1 MNNER
6 LKKLESVARELV
18 TNYIFQEMG
27 EEALEFWLITVTG
40 IKISSDL
47 SYLDVFVSC
56 FNKKDELT
64 KTMAKHAHD
73 VQRKFNKA
81 VAVRK
86 LPKLRFRY
94 DDSGAIWEEI
104 TNTINSLDIK

>member
-6 LKKLESVARELV
+6 LKRLESVARELV

-27 EEALEFWLITVTG
+27 EEALEFGLITITG

-47 SYLDVFVSC
+47 SYLDVYVSA
-56 FNKKDELT
+56 FKNQDILT
-64 KTMAKHAHD
+64 KTLAKHAHD

-86 LPKLRFRY
+86 LPKIRFRY
-94 DDSGAIWEEI
+94 DESGAIGEEI
-104 TNTINSLDIK
+104 TNTINSLDIN